1 MKKYNNIMVGL
12 NSNNEIVC
20 IDYVELRDREERNE
34 FSVVFSGWSIKC
46 PDDESEVIEQYV
58 EDLLDNIDIEYKY
71 NRCEYYDCSPRELYQ
86 NIVDDTNIY
95 DVYDTNSKYDDEI
108 YYTTDCDTKFPVY
121 LNFSFSTP
129 QDYKPNY
136 SYGEIIRFINA
147 DAKRLFD
154 KVNEIGKQYHLKN
167 IPTDVWDELET
178 EVEKY
183 LSNKDLFA
191 KEVRFVE
198 GIVKEMEECEC

>member
-34 FSVVFSGWSIKC
+34 FSVVFSGWNIEC
-46 PDDESEVIEQYV
+46 PDDEDEVVEQYV
-58 EDLLDNIDIEYKY
+58 ESLLDDTDIEYKY
-71 NRCEYYDCSPRELYQ
+71 EGCKYYNCSPQELYKCM
-86 NIVDDTNIY
+86 VDDKNIY
-95 DVYDTNSKYDDEI
+95 DVYDTNRKYDDAI
-108 YYTTDCDTKFPVY
+108 YYTTEDGDKFPVY
-121 LNFSFSTP
+121 LDFTFSTP
-129 QDYKPNY
+129 QDYRSDNF
-136 SYGEIIRFINA
+136 GEIIRFINA
-147 DAKRLFD
+147 DAKRLFE

-191 KEVRFVE
+191 QEVRFVE